1 MDTKNSIRERRAER
15 IRRIMEENRQ
25 LKPQQP
31 TPQLRAL
38 PGPQQPQQQQL
49 DYQHQH
55 QQHQLYQQQKSHP
68 LQNNKLEALPTMTTG
83 AASEQTPHNEYD
95 DPEQLWK
102 ANPNPWESA
111 GWRIAPLPSKYDR
124 DGRSGGPKAP
134 PPQFSFIARGLF
146 IQTAISVAL
155 FIIVFGMFKLD
166 VPIAKKGQEVV
177 TAALTEEMDFGAAAQ
192 LYKDMFAGAP
202 SFIPLFG
209 SHADPETQVTE
220 GAVELPIVAPLING
234 SVVRSFAETL
244 SGVEIAGQPSQ
255 EVLTAET
262 GRVINVTNDGE
273 TGQTV
278 VIQHANNRVTL
289 YGHLGKV
296 AVAANDWLEAGTKLG
311 ELPAAQEG
319 QQSLLFFA
327 VKEKGKYVNPSDV
340 VPLD

>member
-1 MDTKNSIRERRAER
+1 MDTKSSIRERRAER
-15 IRRIMEENRQ
+15 IRRIMEENRHA
-25 LKPQQP
+25 KPQQP
-31 TPQLRAL
+31 LPQLKAL
-38 PGPQQPQQQQL
+38 PGSQRPQQYQL
-49 DYQHQH
+49 DYQ
-55 QQHQLYQQQKSHP
+55 QQDQQQQQKSHP
-68 LQNNKLEALPTMTTG
+68 LQNNKLQALPAKT
-83 AASEQTPHNEYD
+83 AEASYEQTPQNEYD

-124 DGRSGGPKAP
+124 DGKSGGPKAP
-134 PPQFSFIARGLF
+134 QPPQQRFAFVIRGLF
-146 IQTAISVAL
+146 IQSAISVAL

-177 TAALTEEMDFGAAAQ
+177 TAALTEQMDFDAAAR

-209 SHADPETQVTE
+209 SHDDPKTQVTE

-244 SGVEIAGQPSQ
+244 SGVEIVGQPSQ

-273 TGQTV
+273 TGVTV
-278 VIQHANNRVTL
+278 VIQHANNRVTV
-289 YGHLGKV
+289 YGHLGEVKV
-296 AVAANDWLEAGTKLG
+296 AVNDWLEAGTKLG
-311 ELPAAQEG
+311 QLPAAQEG

-327 VKEKGKYVNPSDV
+327 VKEKGKYVNPADV